1 MIRGFVFA
9 PARRGG
15 RKLGPRMFI
24 PIRTDYR
31 MAHRPWVNYGLI
43 AINVL
48 VFVAGLNDNTAAGRQ
63 AIIPWMLDPDSPH
76 LAQFFTSVFLHAGW
90 DHLLGNMVFLWVFGN
105 ALNDRLGHVA
115 YLAFYLAGGVLAGVG
130 YVLISGTGPVLG
142 ASGAIAAVT
151 GAYLVLFAR
160 VRILILIVLYFITT
174 VQVSSLLFVGFEVAY
189 NVVLTAIGHG
199 GGVAYAAHSS
209 GYIFGIAV
217 ALAVQALRLVPSD
230 ELGLMHM
237 LRHVHRRQQYQRMV
251 AQGYSPF
258 QGTGPAPAIDRDEGT
273 SRWVEVRTVDRADG
287 DTPSA
292 REMTLRREIASACL
306 AHDLPLAAE
315 KYLQLVQI
323 ADDAVLTQQNQ
334 LDVANQLM
342 AGVQYPAAADAYERL
357 LRHYPHYE
365 NAADIYLMLGLLYGR
380 YLHQY
385 DRAEQYLTT
394 AMQGLHDSSKRAMAQ
409 QELQALQDRR
419 EL

>member
-1 MIRGFVFA
+1 M
-9 PARRGG
+9 
-15 RKLGPRMFI
+15 
-24 PIRTDYR
+24 
-31 MAHRPWVNYGLI
+31 
-43 AINVL
+43 
-48 VFVAGLNDNTAAGRQ
+48 
-63 AIIPWMLDPDSPH
+63 
-76 LAQFFTSVFLHAGW
+76 AQFFTSIFLHAGW
-90 DHLLGNMVFLWVFGN
+90 MHLLGNMLFLWVFGN

-130 YVLISGTGPVLG
+130 YVLLSGMGPVLG

-160 VRILILIVLYFITT
+160 VRILVLFVLYFITT
-174 VQVSSLLFVGFEVAY
+174 FQVSSLLFVGFQVAY
-189 NVVLTAIGHG
+189 NLFMTATGDG
-199 GGVAYAAHSS
+199 SGVAYAAHSS
-209 GYIFGIAV
+209 GYVFGMAV
-217 ALAVQALRLVPSD
+217 AMALQVLRLLPTD
-230 ELGLMHM
+230 ELGLLHL

-258 QGTGPAPAIDRDEGT
+258 QGAGPAPAIDRAEGT
-273 SRWVEVRTVDRADG
+273 SRWVDARTIGRAEG

-292 REMTLRREIASACL
+292 REMALRRQIASECL
-306 AHDLPLAAE
+306 AHDLPAAAE

-323 ADDAVLTQQNQ
+323 ADDAVLARQNQ

-342 AGVQYPAAADAYERL
+342 AAEQYPAAADAYERL
-357 LRHYPHYE
+357 LRHYPNYE
-365 NAADIYLMLGLLYGR
+365 NAADICLMLGLLYGR

-394 AMQGLHDSSKRAMAQ
+394 AMQGLQDTRKRDMAL
-409 QELQALQDRR
+409 QELQALQNRR